1 MMQRIFADIILV
13 VHLAWIIFMLYGF
26 ALTVRAFWRP
36 AFWDRWLFRTIHLAG
51 IVFVASLELLHKYCP
66 LTIWENALR
75 QHGHPGTQYP
85 GYFILGYIERLIYPD
100 VSPLVYLLPTY
111 GIALFTLVMFVVK
124 PPAKFRRRQRVA
136 HSLRAPEK
144 NVPH

>member
-1 MMQRIFADIILV
+1 MQRTLADIVLV
-13 VHLAWIIFMLYGF
+13 IHLIWIIFMLYGF
-26 ALTVRAFWRP
+26 VLTVRAFWRP

-75 QHGHPGTQYP
+75 QPGQSGSEAP
-85 GYFILGYIERLIYPD
+85 NYFIMGYIERLVYPD

-111 GIALFTLVMFVVK
+111 GIALFTLVMFLVK
-124 PPAKFRRRQRVA
+124 RPAKFRCR
-136 HSLRAPEK
+136 SGGLPS
-144 NVPH
+144 

>member
-1 MMQRIFADIILV
+1 MQRTLADIVLV
-13 VHLAWIIFMLYGF
+13 IHLI
-26 ALTVRAFWRP
+26 WRP

-75 QHGHPGTQYP
+75 QPGQSGSEAP
-85 GYFILGYIERLIYPD
+85 NYFIMGYIERLVYPD

-111 GIALFTLVMFVVK
+111 GIALFTLVMFLVK
-124 PPAKFRRRQRVA
+124 RPAKFRCR
-136 HSLRAPEK
+136 SGGLPS
-144 NVPH
+144 